1 MHRRIATDRRDIPRM
16 TSLRPWSLCRSS
28 AAREAVAP
36 LLRHP
41 KLCATGESAFSGPS
55 RSVRGCGA
63 PRPFPMAALP
73 ATNHTPA
80 GTLGGTRPPAFEARS
95 TSGGSDMR
103 LLIHDI
109 ARSVGERRCQV
120 KSVRACLLADDDA
133 GILSALSRLLEPSC
147 EIVGK
152 IADGKARGEAAA
164 RLAPDV
170 IVLTSRCPSS
180 TGWPR
185 VSDSKRQCRP
195 SGW

>member
-1 MHRRIATDRRDIPRM
+1 MSGCGGWISVRAATAAASRDARSNAAPPRHRPPRYSANDIF
-16 TSLRPWSLCRSS
+16 TSLVLVPKFSCPGGR
-28 AAREAVAP
+28 AP

-120 KSVRACLLADDDA
+120 KSVRACLLAGDDA

-152 IADGKARGEAAA
+152 IADGK
-164 RLAPDV
+164 
-170 IVLTSRCPSS
+170 
-180 TGWPR
+180 
-185 VSDSKRQCRP
+185 
-195 SGW
+195 